1 MELINNS
8 LVVLFVMTAII
19 SAFGVAVLDT
29 NRTLLAGRYIRYRQ
43 FIINVLNVVFGLSL
57 FIAFTITMVTVT
69 VRPFGG

>member
-1 MELINNS
+1 MELLSNN

-19 SAFGVAVLDT
+19 SAFGMVVLDT
-29 NRTLLAGRYIRYRQ
+29 SRTLLAGRYIRYRQ